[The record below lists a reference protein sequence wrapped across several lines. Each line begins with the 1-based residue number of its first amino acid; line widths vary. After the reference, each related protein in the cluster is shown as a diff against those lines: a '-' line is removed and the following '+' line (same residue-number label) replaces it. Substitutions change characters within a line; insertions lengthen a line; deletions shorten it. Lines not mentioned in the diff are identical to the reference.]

1 MPGSFRIEAD
11 HTASTIQ
18 SAGRIG
24 HTRGKEVECVTKADI
39 ASLVAEK
46 GLTKKQAMEAV
57 EATLDIIKN
66 ALQAGEKIQ
75 LVGFGSFQVRS
86 KRARKGR
93 NPQTGSEITITA
105 RKVLKFKPGK
115 ALHQTVNVEG

>member
-1 MPGSFRIEAD
+1 M
-11 HTASTIQ
+11 
-18 SAGRIG
+18 
-24 HTRGKEVECVTKADI
+24 TKADI

-46 GLTKKQAMEAV
+46 GLTKKQALDAV
-57 EATLDIIKN
+57 EATLELIKS
-66 ALQAGEKIQ
+66 ALRRGEKIQ
-75 LVGFGSFQVRS
+75 LVGFGSFQVKA

-115 ALHQTVNVEG
+115 ALHQTVNAGNATQENA